1 MTDAASRKIRHAI
14 MRKLQR
20 ADWALKEDDVEDALR
35 AVTAA
40 ARLTLKLDDPPD
52 GLAEILGRAFA
63 VVVDY
68 LRDGPGLDIHQE
80 AYRAL
85 VIEGERFRPID
96 YGM

>member
-14 MRKLQR
+14 MRKLQH
-20 ADWALKEDDVEDALR
+20 ADWALKEDDVDDALR

-40 ARLTLKLDDPPD
+40 ARLALKLDDSPD
-52 GLAEILGRAFA
+52 GLATILGRALET
-63 VVVDY
+63 VVDY

-80 AYRAL
+80 AHRAL
-85 VIEGERFRPID
+85 VIEGEGFRPID